1 MLIPSLI
8 KIYIYS
14 VINSRYFYSLARV
27 ERAGVLGLGE
37 PELVGG
43 PGSVG
48 PEYRYI
54 NVEGYED
61 CLIEH
66 FKPGQLTDEFCLPT
80 SKLPGCP
87 NSVWIQLK
95 ELYDPNSRVI
105 NDQDSRAAPPG
116 APPGAG
122 GPVGLGAPAYLSIPG
137 TTYIHSGM
145 PEGEKV

>member
-1 MLIPSLI
+1 MPTFFILFPLL
-8 KIYIYS
+8 KCTYIHYS
-14 VINSRYFYSLARV
+14 GINSRCFYSLARV
-27 ERAGVLGLGE
+27 KRAGVLGLGE
-37 PELVGG
+37 PGLVGG

-95 ELYDPNSRVI
+95 ELYDPNSDYSTDYGS
-105 NDQDSRAAPPG
+105 NDEAAPPG
-116 APPGAG
+116 APAPIG
-122 GPVGLGAPAYLSIPG
+122 GVGLGAPAYLTIPG
-137 TTYIHSGM
+137 ETYL
-145 PEGEKV
+145 